1 MIEFLKLCEQY
12 KKETGEDV
20 TFLIT
25 YIDMED
31 AIKFIK
37 NRNGQIIDI
46 IVDED
51 GQDIATPIY
60 LKEI

>member
-12 KKETGEDV
+12 KKETGQDV
-20 TFLIT
+20 TFLKT
-25 YIDMED
+25 YMYVDD

-37 NRNGQIIDI
+37 NRNGQKIDI
-46 IVDED
+46 IVNEK

-60 LKEI
+60 I